1 MFKET
6 NSPSANITKGP
17 FHDYNNSAKAVAEG
31 VRALIDRDLRL
42 GPLRAATDDPKLLAK
57 TATLRKDNESLNSFI
72 SWSGL
77 NYRQISE
84 WRMEK
89 LEPWCKQ
96 AERNNEN
103 YPEPN
108 AIRDANQKPVV

>member
-1 MFKET
+1 MKEEISSKSV
-6 NSPSANITKGP
+6 NLSIPGQGM
-17 FHDYNNSAKAVAEG
+17 NNSMWTTGQAINKMVE
-31 VRALIDRDLRL
+31 DDLKR
-42 GPLRAATDDPKLLAK
+42 GPLRLAVDDPKLLAK

-84 WRMEK
+84 WRMDK